1 MGNDCNGSKLTIGVR
16 KDCCLRPD
24 IIAVKNENGF
34 KIVEVASKSQTS
46 GRALNSL
53 MNNYAIKKIL
63 LVRIK
68 LFLFHGDIKLLS

>member
-53 MNNYAIKKIL
+53 MNNVRYQKN
-63 LVRIK
+63 LVGKNKVI
-68 LFLFHGDIKLLS
+68 FIPWGY

>member
-53 MNNYAIKKIL
+53 MNN
-63 LVRIK
+63 VRYYENLIGK
-68 LFLFHGDIKLLS
+68 NNVIFIPWGY